1 MEDIQVEPKEI
12 LVEGTRN
19 ELVRTVAKV
28 IHNLFIFNDKGDNAE
43 LQEKLDFLKAKFKGW
58 KKSFEYIQDFLN
70 IPAELFWREEVT
82 RIFRGSL
89 DKEGTKLIS
98 KK

>member
-1 MEDIQVEPKEI
+1 MEDIQVDPKEI
-12 LVEGTRN
+12 LVEGIRN

-28 IHNLFIFNDKGDNAE
+28 LHNLFLFNDKGDNAE

-58 KKSFEYIQDFLN
+58 KKSPEYIKDFLN
-70 IPAELFWREEVT
+70 IPAKQIWREDVT
-82 RIFRGSL
+82 KIFRVRL
-89 DKEGTKLIS
+89 DKEGTKLIN

>member
-1 MEDIQVEPKEI
+1 MEDIQVDPKEI
-12 LVEGTRN
+12 LVEGIRN
-19 ELVRTVAKV
+19 ELVRTVAKAL
-28 IHNLFIFNDKGDNAE
+28 HNLFILNDKGDNSK

-70 IPAELFWREEVT
+70 ITAEQTWREEVI
-82 RIFRGSL
+82 RIFRESFY
-89 DKEGTKLIS
+89 KEGAKLIS